1 MRDPPETVVY
11 EKCRYCRQADVPE
24 LGDACSACKERINC
38 PKIGDGCAVEI
49 GSDTYPATVVRV
61 TPHTIVVRWDAE
73 HGRGLTTS
81 GAGRKM
87 RFVKNG
93 QGRWVHR
100 SYLLSLG
107 VRASRRDPSF

>member
-1 MRDPPETVVY
+1 MTPETVVY

-49 GSDTYPATVVRV
+49 GSDTYPATIVRV
-61 TPHTIVVRWDAE
+61 TPHTLVVRWDRE
-73 HGRGLTTS
+73 HRHLTVPA
-81 GAGRKM
+81 AGGKEM

-93 QGRWVHR
+93 RGAWVHR
-100 SYLLSLG
+100 SYRLSLG
-107 VRASRRDPSF
+107 ARGSYQDPHF